1 MNADAVWD
9 AVIVGAGAG
18 GAATAYGLCQRGLS
32 VLLLD
37 AGPRFDPATDYPL
50 TESDWEARDFPE
62 KPGSTGAV
70 TFAPPQKLNGKEP
83 LLASGSRGQGP
94 LVTNGTRW
102 MERYYHV
109 RGIGGTTL
117 HFTGESHRLHPE
129 AMKMKSRFG
138 VAADWPIDYAELEP
152 YYTRAEKLI
161 GVAGPAT
168 QGARWRSRP
177 FPLPPHPL
185 SYAAR
190 TLAAGAKSLGLGWD
204 ANSRAALSLPR
215 PDRPACNY
223 CGACNK
229 GCPRG
234 DKGSADVTF
243 VAAALATGRC
253 TVRPDSPVIRIEG
266 GPGDRVTAVL
276 VGRPDGSIERIAGRH
291 IVLACGAVETPRLL
305 LASDNLG
312 NESGEVGRNFMDTL
326 DVVVGALHPEPQ
338 HSRRGLPS
346 DAICWDFNAPDAIPG
361 VVGGCR
367 FYNASGENEL
377 KGLAGFAVRAVPG
390 WGRGHAQA
398 VRRLWGHS
406 LHVGAIGERLPNR
419 NSRVDLDPTARDRF
433 GTPLARI
440 ASSLDE
446 PDIARLRFMAAKSH
460 ELLAASGAERIF
472 ESYSSWDWFG
482 ATHVFGTCRMGTD
495 AESSVVDASG
505 RSHRWRN
512 LWIADASVFPSSGG
526 GEAPSLTIQA
536 LALRTAERLA
546 EHGADPR
553 PG

>member
-1 MNADAVWD
+1 MSNGAGWD
-9 AVIVGAGAG
+9 VVIAGAGAG

-50 TESDWEARDFPE
+50 TGTDWEARDFPE
-62 KPGSTGAV
+62 KPGSTGQV
-70 TFAPPQKLNGKEP
+70 SFAPGQKLVGNEP
-83 LLASGSRGQGP
+83 LLASGSRGLGP
-94 LVTNGTRW
+94 LVTNGMRR
-102 MERYYHV
+102 MEKYQHV

-117 HFTGESHRLHPE
+117 HFTGEAHRLHPG

-138 VAADWPIDYAELEP
+138 VAADWPIEYAELEP
-152 YYTRAEKLI
+152 YYVQAEQLI

-168 QGARWRSRP
+168 QGARWRSRE

-190 TLAAGAKSLGLGWD
+190 TLGAGAAVLGLDWQP
-204 ANSRAALSLPR
+204 NSRAALSLPWHGR
-215 PDRPACNY
+215 APCNH

-243 VAAALATGRC
+243 VAAALETGRC
-253 TVRPDSPVIRIEG
+253 TVRPDSQVIRIET
-266 GPGDRVTAVL
+266 GPNDLVTAVL
-276 VGRPDGSIERIAGRH
+276 VGRTDGSIERIASPNL
-291 IVLACGAVETPRLL
+291 VLACGAVETPRLL
-305 LASDNLG
+305 LASGGLG

-326 DVVVGALHPEPQ
+326 AIVVGALHREPQ
-338 HSRRGLPS
+338 HGRRGLPS
-346 DAICWDFNAPDAIPG
+346 DAICWDYNAADAIPG
-361 VVGGCR
+361 VIGGCR

-377 KGLAGFAVRAVPG
+377 KGLAAFALRAVPG
-390 WGRGHAQA
+390 WGRAHAQS

-419 NSRVDLDPTARDRF
+419 DSYVDLDHATRDRF
-433 GTPLARI
+433 GMPVARI
-440 ASSLDE
+440 ASFLDE

-472 ESYSSWDWFG
+472 ESYSSWDWFA
-482 ATHVFGTCRMGTD
+482 ATHVFGTCRMGND
-495 AESSVVDASG
+495 AQRSVVDAAG
-505 RSHRWRN
+505 RSHRWHN

-526 GEAPSLTIQA
+526 GESPALTIQA
-536 LALRTAERLA
+536 LALRTAERI
-546 EHGADPR
+546 GRD
-553 PG
+553 G